1 MNCAKDATIMNQL
14 SRMKALSLLA
24 ACRGDEI
31 WPVDHCRERG
41 IPDAWIEELADCYE
55 SGFRLESQTIYYEG
69 EVVNQYHGV
78 TDCDLAYKLAEFLG
92 VDTQRATSSA
102 LGRIAEVNA
111 LKEAI
116 DE

>member
-1 MNCAKDATIMNQL
+1 MVDKLTRL
-14 SRMKALSLLA
+14 KALSLLA
-24 ACRGDEI
+24 ECRGDEI
-31 WPVDHCRERG
+31 WPVKHCRQRG
-41 IPDAWIEELADCYE
+41 IPEEWIEELSECYE
-55 SGFRLESQTIYYEG
+55 SGFRRDSQTIYYE
-69 EVVNQYHGV
+69 EKIVNQYHGV
-78 TDCDLAYKLAEFLG
+78 ADRDLAYKLAEFLG

>member
-1 MNCAKDATIMNQL
+1 
-14 SRMKALSLLA
+14 MKALSLLA

-31 WPVDHCRERG
+31 WPVDHCREQG
-41 IPDAWIEELADCYE
+41 VPETWIEELADCYE
-55 SGFRLESQTIYYEG
+55 SGFRLNSQTIYYE
-69 EVVNQYHGV
+69 EKAVSQYHGV
-78 TDCDLAYKLAEFLG
+78 TDRDLAYKLSEFLG
-92 VDTQRATSSA
+92 VDTQRATRSA